1 MTQSDPPAFNG
12 VQDTHEARLHREALA
27 LEVQREAAETAFWTG
42 RTRFSGAVIRAISRV
57 PRHIF
62 IPERLSL
69 RLAYA
74 NHPQPIGLGQT
85 ISQPYIVAL
94 MTDLLDLTE
103 GERVL
108 EVGTGSGYQAA
119 VLAELGAEVYSVE
132 RLQDLVGHARAVLAH
147 QGYANIHVRCADG
160 TEGWAEHA
168 PFAGILVAAAAR
180 NTIPQALIEQ
190 LAPGGRMI
198 IPIGAQHGPQM
209 LTLGVK
215 DAADHFASRPVLPVT
230 FVPLLSSLEN
240 KEKAR

>member
-1 MTQSDPPAFNG
+1 VTQSDPPAFNG
-12 VQDTHEARLHREALA
+12 VQDNHEARFLREALA
-27 LEVQREAAETAFWTG
+27 QAIQREAAETAFWTG
-42 RTRFSGAVIRAISRV
+42 RARFSGAVIDAIGRV
-57 PRHIF
+57 ERHVF
-62 IPERLSL
+62 IPERLPL

-94 MTDLLDLTE
+94 MTDLLDLT
-103 GERVL
+103 GGQRVL

-119 VLAELGAEVYSVE
+119 VLAELGVEVYSVE
-132 RLQDLVGHARAVLAH
+132 RLHTLADHARAVLAC
-147 QGYANIHVRCADG
+147 QGYENVHVRCADG
-160 TEGWAEHA
+160 TEGWAKHA
-168 PFAGILVAAAAR
+168 PFAGILVAAAAQ
-180 NTIPQALIEQ
+180 NSIPQALIDQ

-198 IPIGAQHGPQM
+198 IPIGAQLGPQM

-215 DAADHFASRPVLPVT
+215 DARGHFVSHPVLPVA